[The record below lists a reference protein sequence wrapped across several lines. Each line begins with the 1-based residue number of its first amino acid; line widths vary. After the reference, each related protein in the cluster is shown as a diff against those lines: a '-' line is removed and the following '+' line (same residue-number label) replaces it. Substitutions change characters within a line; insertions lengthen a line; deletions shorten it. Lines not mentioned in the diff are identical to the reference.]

1 MSCRCCIFTFNI
13 FYFFWRFELS
23 CFCLFVPPL
32 EDDGILSSES
42 EDADLESEDDDDDFE
57 EIDV

>member
-1 MSCRCCIFTFNI
+1 MV
-13 FYFFWRFELS
+13 L
-23 CFCLFVPPL
+23 FCTTILD
-32 EDDGILSSES
+32 DDGILSSES

>member
-1 MSCRCCIFTFNI
+1 MLYS
-13 FYFFWRFELS
+13 LS
-23 CFCLFVPPL
+23 CLLLGFRILID
-32 EDDGILSSES
+32 DDGILSSES